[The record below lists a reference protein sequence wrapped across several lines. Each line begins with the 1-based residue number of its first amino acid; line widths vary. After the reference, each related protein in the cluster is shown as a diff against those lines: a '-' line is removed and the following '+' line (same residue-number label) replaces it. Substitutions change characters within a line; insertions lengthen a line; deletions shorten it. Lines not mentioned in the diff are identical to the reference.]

1 MHTCTVVYNQSLSG
15 TIQKSTKF
23 NRVVCARKDAYVVV
37 FRKKKTKTYEAWV
50 FYESQSKRW
59 LLTIWMKLCK
69 AANISPS
76 TLPSYKG
83 QPLKV
88 IRHVF
93 GFGIEFLE
101 NKDIGIFGHFIAI
114 GFVKRYSYH
123 TYFAPI
129 STSWFRRFGTR
140 CIVSNGEWRIFVNYS
155 VLSALFPLKLSIL
168 FEECILGTPVQK
180 DAIPPI
186 FISHYHRSKPS
197 STTTDLCMSYLSLLL
212 T

>member
-1 MHTCTVVYNQSLSG
+1 MSDIVIWLSSRII
-15 TIQKSTKF
+15 TS
-23 NRVVCARKDAYVVV
+23 
-37 FRKKKTKTYEAWV
+37 
-50 FYESQSKRW
+50 
-59 LLTIWMKLCK
+59 
-69 AANISPS
+69 
-76 TLPSYKG
+76 
-83 QPLKV
+83 LKV

-155 VLSALFPLKLSIL
+155 VFSALFPLKLRIL

-186 FISHYHRSKPS
+186 FISHCHRSKPQFHYNGFVYWVILVYFSLKYCLKHRS
-197 STTTDLCMSYLSLLL
+197 SRFNTTLKADVYPIIQSTWFCIHIIVQGVRGCVKIKTMNL
-212 T
+212 TNIQREVTFAPHIWP